1 MNNNTITLDYS
12 RIFDHKSIN
21 AELKR
26 RGCKTRQFT
35 RQFLAMYAKA
45 RQDIQTNDANGID
58 TSYQDGD
65 IYTRHEYDAIRQTAF
80 YRVESGSYCEFLSIA
95 HAIET
100 KAREQAEREIYTKC
114 A

>member
-1 MNNNTITLDYS
+1 MENNVIMMDYS
-12 RIFDHKSIN
+12 RIFDHKIIN

-35 RQFLAMYAKA
+35 RQFLQMYAKA
-45 RQDIQTNDANGID
+45 RQDIQTNDAHGIETHYTDNGIW
-58 TSYQDGD
+58 
-65 IYTRHEYDAIRQTAF
+65 TRHEYDAIRQTAF

-95 HAIET
+95 YEIEA
-100 KAREQAEREIYTKC
+100 KAREQAEREIDTKC

>member
-1 MNNNTITLDYS
+1 MNNNAIMLDYK

-35 RQFLAMYAKA
+35 RQFLQMYAKA

-58 TSYQDGD
+58 THYNDNG
-65 IYTRHEYDAIRQTAF
+65 IWTRREYDAIRQTAF

-95 HAIET
+95 HSIES
-100 KAREQAEREIYTKC
+100 KAREQAERKNEYKC

>member
-1 MNNNTITLDYS
+1 MNNNGIMLDYN
-12 RIFDHKSIN
+12 RIFDHRSIN

-35 RQFLAMYAKA
+35 KAFLQMYAKA

-58 TSYQDGD
+58 TSYQDGG

-80 YRVESGSYCEFLSIA
+80 YKIDSGSYCEFLSITC
-95 HAIET
+95 AIET
-100 KAREQAEREIYTKC
+100 KAREQAERE
-114 A
+114 AA